1 MEAKAPCPLCTLCRL
16 CILSTPL
23 PSHLITEFTLM
34 PKKRPG
40 LGKGLESLLISTE
53 PSSETTEEKKGVF
66 EIPITT
72 IDTNPHQPRTRFDTD
87 ELKELA
93 DSIREHGI
101 IQPLVITKDEAENYI
116 LIAGE
121 RRLKAAQMIGLE
133 KVPVVIREASN
144 QNRLEVAL
152 IENVQRTDLNS
163 LETAAAYEQLSEEFG
178 LSHEEIGQRVG
189 KNRTTITNT
198 LRLLELPPVV
208 QQALRT
214 DSISSGHARAL
225 LSLTST
231 QAQTAA
237 LQTILTKDLNVRQ
250 TEALVKKLKGQK
262 VPSSPKKNVPAP
274 ELKALE
280 DRLQSSLGTKVRLN
294 SDTQGKGTITIH
306 YYSDEELN
314 ALLDRFLE
322 G

>member
-1 MEAKAPCPLCTLCRL
+1 
-16 CILSTPL
+16 
-23 PSHLITEFTLM
+23 M

-53 PSSETTEEKKGVF
+53 PSPEGTEEKNGVF
-66 EIPITT
+66 QIPIAA
-72 IDTNPHQPRTRFDTD
+72 IDTNPRQPRLRFDPD

-93 DSIREHGI
+93 ASIREHGI
-101 IQPLVITKDEAENYI
+101 IQPLVITTDEAENYI

-121 RRLKAAQMIGLE
+121 RRLKAAKMAGLE
-133 KVPVVIREASN
+133 KVPVVIREASD

-163 LETAAAYEQLSEEFG
+163 LEAASAYKQLSEEFG

-189 KNRTTITNT
+189 KNRTTVTNT
-198 LRLLELPPVV
+198 LRLLDLPPVA

-214 DSISSGHARAL
+214 DSISAGHARAL

-250 TEALVKKLKGQK
+250 TEALVNKLKGQK
-262 VPSSPKKNVPAP
+262 TPSQPKKNVPTP

-294 SDTQGKGTITIH
+294 SDAQGQGTITIH

-322 G
+322 E